1 MNALLATLRIEV
13 QTMATANC
21 GREWD
26 YSFVNTPFS
35 RLYHTLGGEGIAVYN
50 DRCYRLRPGFLH
62 IIPEN
67 MNVRLHC
74 ASQMDQF
81 YMHFKTELLGGLSFF
96 KVFDCEYELPL
107 ADSPGLMEDI
117 ARLEKL
123 NFRSD
128 LSSAMETEGI
138 LRSVLSRFIRNKQSM
153 EASLELVRFRPVFE
167 YIERNYSKKLRLK
180 DLSMRAN
187 LQEVYFSNLFK
198 RLCGTTPM
206 QFLNRKRIEKAQS
219 LLLSSD
225 EKLEEIAGRCGF
237 DDSFHFS
244 KTFKKFTG
252 LPPSDYRRNRQAQ
265 LS

>member
-1 MNALLATLRIEV
+1 MNALLSTLRIEI
-13 QTMATANC
+13 QTMAVAHC

-26 YSFVNTPFS
+26 YHLVNTPFT
-35 RLYHTLGGEGIAVYN
+35 RLYHTLGGEGITVHS
-50 DRCYRLRPGFLH
+50 DRGYKLRRGFLH

-67 MNVRLHC
+67 TNVRLHC

-81 YMHFKTELLGGLSFF
+81 YMHFRTELLGGLSFF
-96 KVFDCEYELPL
+96 KVFDCDYELKLTDSDIL
-107 ADSPGLMEDI
+107 AQDV

-123 NFRSD
+123 NHKND
-128 LSSAMETEGI
+128 LSSGMETEGI
-138 LRSVLSRFIRNKQSM
+138 LRAILSRFIKNKQST

-167 YIERNYSKKLRLK
+167 YIERNYSKKIRLH
-180 DLSMRAN
+180 DLSLRAN

-198 RLCGTTPM
+198 KLCGTAPM

-225 EKLEEIAGRCGF
+225 EKLESIAARCGF

-252 LPPSDYRRNRQAQ
+252 LPPSEYRRNRQAL